1 MNIKI
6 LYEDEDVVVI
16 DKPAGVVVNRAESVV
31 GETVQ
36 DWAESKLEIRSTKS
50 ENSEIDELFRKRSG
64 MVHRLDRD
72 TSGVMVWAK
81 KPEVMRALLEQFRQ
95 RQTEKTYLALVH
107 GRLVGEGR
115 VKVPMARS
123 RRNRQ
128 RFEVALGGRMT
139 ETGYK
144 VLETVDRSK
153 DYEDGFTLVELYPK
167 TGRTHQLRVVLAH
180 FNHPIVGDGHY
191 LGGKRG
197 SADARWCPRQFLHA
211 KRLCLTMP
219 ASGERRC
226 FESALPSD
234 LQTAWQAIKAA
245 V

>member
-1 MNIKI
+1 MEYLKKIERGTPLSKATEDIKG
-6 LYEDEDVVVI
+6 E
-16 DKPAGVVVNRAESVV
+16 AESRIIQLVNDLK
-31 GETVQ
+31 EARKDQ
-36 DWAESKLEIRSTKS
+36 
-50 ENSEIDELFRKRSG
+50 DEL
-64 MVHRLDRD
+64 
-72 TSGVMVWAK
+72 
-81 KPEVMRALLEQFRQ
+81 
-95 RQTEKTYLALVH
+95 KTQSVLKEMKELS
-107 GRLVGEGR
+107 
-115 VKVPMARS
+115 KVPGITSFYRL
-123 RRNRQ
+123 
-128 RFEVALGGRMT
+128 FETLSG
-139 ETGYK
+139 K
-144 VLETVDRSK
+144 VE